1 MLQLTPYQSAS
12 NSSVDGLTSAD
23 FEKSLEQLN
32 KPEVK
37 EFKLFLKDEEA
48 DQGLSSDGVG

>member
-37 EFKLFLKDEEA
+37 EFKLFLQHRTKRLLKDFPRM
-48 DQGLSSDGVG
+48 V